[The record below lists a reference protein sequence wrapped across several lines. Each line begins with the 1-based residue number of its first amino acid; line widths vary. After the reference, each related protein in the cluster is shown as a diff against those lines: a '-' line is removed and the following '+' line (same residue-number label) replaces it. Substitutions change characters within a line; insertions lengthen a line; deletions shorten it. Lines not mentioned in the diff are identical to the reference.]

1 MPTAVNQTA
10 AHQASSAATEMTAA
24 ERQAERVAIKAAM
37 RYAVG
42 DTLFPVA
49 LGLGLLYL
57 IFGFAHRFTMPAA
70 IQPYMVVT
78 AFGSTVS
85 LMALAFIVRRRP
97 VHNHYAHPLSALIAS
112 FVLLNSIMHLRL
124 TADPLQSSNFMLLL
138 VGVGF
143 FLLSSRWFGGALL
156 VVFLCW
162 GLTMMQIHSDGA
174 TITHFSFGLLSAAVL
189 ATLLHY
195 ARRRMLTRLT
205 RLRRQDEL
213 RAVHLQVA
221 LIAERESEVALR
233 HSEANYRQL
242 NQELEVRARDLHLVN
257 QQLAKASQLKDEF
270 LASISHELR
279 TPLTAILGLTESLQ
293 EQIYGPVNERQR
305 TALHNVEE
313 SGRHLLTLIN
323 DVLDVAK
330 TEAGKLTLQ
339 MTPAD
344 IAMICDVSLRL
355 VRPEALQKGINLS
368 SRLADGITLMLAD
381 ERRLKQMLV
390 NLLSNAI
397 KFTPEGGQV
406 GLEVSAD
413 RAAETLT
420 FTVWDTGIGIAEV
433 DLDRLF
439 KPFVQLDS
447 RLARRYEGTGLG
459 LVLVY
464 RMAEIH
470 GGSISVT
477 SQLQRGSRFT
487 ITLPWRKVVRGSNGK
502 LAVDPVDAATPPSA
516 PEPAAPHAPMPTILV
531 IDDHELSYEWIT
543 TQAAAVGIGTQQ
555 AKSQSDALAWLAT
568 TKVLL
573 ILVDVQRTQH
583 DGPAFWQSLAAQA
596 QVQGI
601 PLVAMSGL
609 VLPNAAQPYLASGA
623 AHYWAKPVT
632 RTMLTTLLGQ
642 TLTADQPKLAEVQEL

>member
-1 MPTAVNQTA
+1 MPTTVSQGPTL
-10 AHQASSAATEMTAA
+10 QESSASAEMAA
-24 ERQAERVAIKAAM
+24 ADRQAEHAAIKAAM

-57 IFGFAHRFTMPAA
+57 IFGFAHRFTLPAA
-70 IQPYMVVT
+70 VQSYMVVT
-78 AFGSTVS
+78 AFGSTIS
-85 LMALAFIVRRRP
+85 LLSLAFIVRRRP
-97 VHNHYAHPLSALIAS
+97 VHNQYAHPLSALIAS
-112 FVLLNSIMHLRL
+112 FVLLNSIMHLLL

-138 VGVGF
+138 VGTGF
-143 FLLSSRWFGGALL
+143 FLLSSRWFGGALF

-162 GLTMMQIHSDGA
+162 GLSMLQIHGDGA

-205 RLRRQDEL
+205 LLRRQDEL
-213 RAVHLQVA
+213 RAVRLQLA
-221 LIAERESEVALR
+221 LTAERESEVALR

-242 NQELEVRARDLHLVN
+242 NQELELRASDLHMVN

-339 MTPAD
+339 LTPTD

-368 SRLADGITLMLAD
+368 SQIAEGIALMLAD

-397 KFTPEGGQV
+397 KFTPEGGNV
-406 GLEVSAD
+406 GLEVSTD
-413 RAAETLT
+413 RAAETIS
-420 FTVWDTGIGIAEV
+420 FTVWDTGIGIAEA

-447 RLARRYEGTGLG
+447 RLSRRYEGTGLG

-470 GGSISVT
+470 GGSISVV

-487 ITLPWRKVVRGSNGK
+487 ITLPWRQVARGSNGK
-502 LAVDPVDAATPPSA
+502 LAVDPVPATTA
-516 PEPAAPHAPMPTILV
+516 TGDIEPAATSSQTPTILV
-531 IDDHELSYEWIT
+531 VEDHKLSYEWIA
-543 TQAAAVGIGTQQ
+543 TQAAGVGISTYQ
-555 AKSQSDALAWLAT
+555 AQSHTDALTWLET
-568 TKVLL
+568 TKPRL
-573 ILVDVQRTQH
+573 ILVDVQSTHH
-583 DGPAFWQSLAAQA
+583 DGPAFWQSLYTYAQG
-596 QVQGI
+596 QGI

-609 VLPNAAQPYLASGA
+609 VLPNADQLYLEGGTT
-623 AHYWAKPVT
+623 HYCAKPVT
-632 RTMLTTLLGQ
+632 RTTLAALLGQ
-642 TLTADQPKLAEVQEL
+642 TLPADQPKLAKVQEL

>member
-1 MPTAVNQTA
+1 MSPPVSQRPTRQENNADALPA
-10 AHQASSAATEMTAA
+10 ADD
-24 ERQAERVAIKAAM
+24 RQAERAAIKAAM

-57 IFGFAHRFTMPAA
+57 IFGFAHRFTLPAA
-70 IQPYMVVT
+70 VQPYMVVT
-78 AFGSTVS
+78 AFSSTLS
-85 LMALAFIVRRRP
+85 LLSLAFIVRRWP
-97 VHNHYAHPLSALIAS
+97 VHSQYAHPLSALIAS
-112 FVLLNSIMHLRL
+112 FVLLNSILHLLL

-162 GLTMMQIHSDGA
+162 GLAMMQINSDGA

-205 RLRRQDEL
+205 LLRRQDEL
-213 RAVHLQVA
+213 RAVRLQLA
-221 LIAERESEVALR
+221 LTAERESEVALR
-233 HSEANYRQL
+233 RSEANYRQL
-242 NQELEVRARDLHLVN
+242 NQELELRASDLHLVN

-313 SGRHLLTLIN
+313 SGRHLLALIN

-339 MTPAD
+339 LTPAD

-355 VRPEALQKGINLS
+355 VRSEARQKGINLS
-368 SRLADGITLMLAD
+368 SQLAEGLTLMLVD

-397 KFTPEGGQV
+397 KFTPEGGSV

-413 RAAETLT
+413 QAAETII
-420 FTVWDTGIGIAEV
+420 FTVWDTGIGIAEA

-447 RLARRYEGTGLG
+447 RLSRRYEGTGLG

-477 SQLQRGSRFT
+477 SELQRGSRFT
-487 ITLPWRKVVRGSNGK
+487 ITLPWRQVARGSNGK
-502 LAVDPVDAATPPSA
+502 LAVEPLPATPATDDIAAATPA
-516 PEPAAPHAPMPTILV
+516 QMPTILV
-531 IDDHELSYEWIT
+531 VEDHELSYEWIA
-543 TQAAAVGIGTQQ
+543 TQAAGVGIGTQQ
-555 AKSQSDALAWLAT
+555 VKNRTDALTWLET
-568 TKVLL
+568 TKPRL
-573 ILVDVQRTQH
+573 ILVDVQSTHH
-583 DGPAFWQSLAAQA
+583 DGPAFWQSLYTHAQA
-596 QVQGI
+596 QGI

-609 VLPNAAQPYLASGA
+609 VLPNAAQPYLKGGA
-623 AHYWAKPVT
+623 TYYCAKPLT
-632 RTMLTTLLGQ
+632 RTILTTLLGQ
-642 TLTADQPKLAEVQEL
+642 TLTDDPPKLAEMQAL